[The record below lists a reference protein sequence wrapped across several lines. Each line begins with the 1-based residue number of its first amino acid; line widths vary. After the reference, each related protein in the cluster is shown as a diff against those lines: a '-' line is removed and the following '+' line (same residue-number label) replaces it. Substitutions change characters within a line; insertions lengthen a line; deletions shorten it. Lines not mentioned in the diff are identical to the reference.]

1 MKVLNRIKKQKREF
15 AIGQFYILKTKTNQW
30 LFLDRQSHK
39 VISSTPNLE
48 VLKDSM
54 TTVFKRYKH
63 YDNYLKVMSK
73 NDFSLPVPE
82 KEYARRVLLEQKEGH
97 VYDYIIEEILASL
110 QPSKA
115 VENQRVK
122 KVVTP
127 VRQVEE
133 EKVRT
138 PIIPPTKR
146 LLKKRSIRL

>member
-1 MKVLNRIKKQKREF
+1 MKVLNRIKKQKRQFTTE
-15 AIGQFYILKTKTNQW
+15 QFYILKTKTDQW

-39 VISSTPNLE
+39 VISSTPDFE
-48 VLKDSM
+48 VLKECI

-63 YDNYLKVMSK
+63 YDHYLKVMSK
-73 NDFSLPVPE
+73 NNFSLPVPE
-82 KEYARRVLLEQKEGH
+82 KEYARRVLLEKSEGH

-110 QPSKA
+110 QPPKD

-122 KVVTP
+122 RIVTP

-138 PIIPPTKR
+138 PIITPTKR
-146 LLKKRSIRL
+146 LIKKKVSRL